1 MCYCLLS
8 GLMLF
13 CALQGRGCYERRR
26 GKTED
31 VLFFMWLQCV
41 ASMYCQWMYVS
52 VYVFVIALCLQG
64 IGPRGP
70 DSRPQRHAEPTFT
83 KWKRFGAM
91 WYREIIVNVVMFVS
105 ICWSSICWCCLCLC
119 QFVDQLFVDVVCVCV
134 NSRHCTLKGMK
145 LACGR
150 LLQGRRRSWSSLQNI
165 VEDPCLV
172 CVCLVLLFGCD
183 CVIHSV

>member
-13 CALQGRGCYERRR
+13 CALQGRGCYDRRR

-52 VYVFVIALCLQG
+52 VYVFVIVLCLQG

-83 KWKRFGAM
+83 KGKRFGAM
-91 WYREIIVNVVMFVS
+91 WYREKCWCCSVCVNLLIIYLLMLFVFVS
-105 ICWSSICWCCLCLC
+105 IPGIAPSRVWIWHVEDYCKEEEDLAHHCKTLWRTHALSVCALYCCLVVIAWCILC
-119 QFVDQLFVDVVCVCV
+119 SCSCV
-134 NSRHCTLKGMK
+134 M
-145 LACGR
+145 
-150 LLQGRRRSWSSLQNI
+150 
-165 VEDPCLV
+165 
-172 CVCLVLLFGCD
+172 
-183 CVIHSV
+183 HS

>member
-52 VYVFVIALCLQG
+52 VCVFVIVLCLQG

-70 DSRPQRHAEPTFT
+70 DSRPQSYAEPTFT
-83 KWKRFGAM
+83 KPKRFGAM
-91 WYREIIVNVVMFVS
+91 WYREIIVDVVVFVS
-105 ICWSSICWCCLCLC
+105 ICWSSSCWCCLCLC
-119 QFVDQLFVDVVCVCV
+119 QFQALHPQGYESGMWKVIAKKKQILLIIAK
-134 NSRHCTLKGMK
+134 HCGGPM
-145 LACGR
+145 
-150 LLQGRRRSWSSLQNI
+150 
-165 VEDPCLV
+165 PCL
-172 CVCLVLLFGCD
+172 CVPCIAVWLWLRDAF
-183 CVIHSV
+183 CVVVVVSCIPSQL